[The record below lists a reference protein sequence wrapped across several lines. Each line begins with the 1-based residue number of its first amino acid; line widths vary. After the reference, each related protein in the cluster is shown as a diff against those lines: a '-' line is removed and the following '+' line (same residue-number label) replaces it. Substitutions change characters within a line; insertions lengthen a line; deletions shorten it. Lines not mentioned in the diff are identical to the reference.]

1 MDEKDKTQAQTVYKT
16 VCAALE
22 ELGLKFDRHDDK
34 LVVSCEGVG
43 EDLPIEMRIMVMPEQ
58 HIVSLISQM
67 PFKVP
72 EARRPDVALVTSIA
86 NYKMVDGNFDFN
98 TNLGTVFYR
107 HTTSYGAS
115 LISKEVIKYLMTL
128 SITMIDEFNDKFMA
142 VSTGAMSVDD
152 FAAKY

>member
-1 MDEKDKTQAQTVYKT
+1 MDEKDRKQAESAYKT

-22 ELGLKFDRHDDK
+22 EMGLKFDKHDEK
-34 LVVSCEGVG
+34 LAISCEGVG
-43 EDLPIEMRIMVMPEQ
+43 EDLPIEIRITVLPEQ

-72 EARRPDVALVTSIA
+72 EARRPDIALVTSIA

-98 TNLGTVFYR
+98 TKLGNIFYR
-107 HTTSYGAS
+107 QTTSYWGS
-115 LISKEVIKYLMTL
+115 LISKEVIKYLMSL

>member
-1 MDEKDKTQAQTVYKT
+1 MDEKDKVQAETVYKT

-22 ELGLKFDRHDDK
+22 EMGLKFDRYDDK
-34 LVVSCEGVG
+34 LVVSCQGVG
-43 EDLPIEMRIMVMPEQ
+43 EDLPIEMRIMVMPDQ

-72 EARRPDVALVTSIA
+72 EARRPDIALATSIA
-86 NYKMVDGNFDFN
+86 NYKMVDGSFDFN
-98 TNLGTVFYR
+98 TKLGTIFYR
-107 HTTSYGAS
+107 QTTSYWSS
-115 LISKEVIKYLMTL
+115 LIGKEVIKYLFTL